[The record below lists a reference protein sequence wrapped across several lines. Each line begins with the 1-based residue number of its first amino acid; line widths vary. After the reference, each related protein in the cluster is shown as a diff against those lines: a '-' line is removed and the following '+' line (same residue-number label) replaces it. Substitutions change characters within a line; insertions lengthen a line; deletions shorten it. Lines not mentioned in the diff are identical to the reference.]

1 MSADEELEA
10 LNSWTRSFPISH
22 VSSIVLQIAPL
33 RLANSQ
39 ATKAP

>member
-22 VSSIVLQIAPL
+22 VSSIVLQIA
-33 RLANSQ
+33 ANMS
-39 ATKAP
+39 